1 VSELAAQL
9 RPVPEPPELP
19 IRARPF
25 WPAWYGP
32 AALVASFVALFLS
45 VFPVLPALVAFGTD
59 EDSAFTLL
67 AGILVQDAFL
77 VAAAFVFASIK
88 LSPRKWHFGLRAVR
102 PWPAVGWV
110 ALGFVVMIG
119 FELGFLALI
128 GSDATNNDLGSHLGA
143 GEAIA
148 SGLAVIV
155 IAPITEELFFRGFF
169 YRALRT
175 RMWIWLAALIDGAVF
190 ASLHY
195 QGADTAGA
203 ILPVIAFFGIGQCLL
218 YERTGSLFAV
228 IAVHALFNTFASLD
242 EQPVVALVIGAL
254 MLTACFWVPRRLGA
268 APSPFGADPRARPAP
283 A

>member
-1 VSELAAQL
+1 VSELAKQL
-9 RPVPEPPELP
+9 KAVPDPPELP

-32 AALVASFVALFLS
+32 AALVASFAALLMS
-45 VFPVLPALVAFGTD
+45 IFPLLPALVAFGTD
-59 EDSAFTLL
+59 EDSGLTLL

-77 VAAAFVFASIK
+77 VAGAFVFASMK

-110 ALGFVVMIG
+110 ALGFALMIG
-119 FELGFLALI
+119 FELGFLELI
-128 GSDATNNDLGSHLGA
+128 NSDATNNDLGSHVGV

-175 RMWIWLAALIDGAVF
+175 RLWMWPAAIIDGAVF

-195 QGADTAGA
+195 ESAETASA

-228 IAVHALFNTFASLD
+228 IGVHALFNTFASLD
-242 EQPVVALVIGAL
+242 EKPVVAIVIGAVVL
-254 MLTACFWVPRRLGA
+254 AACFYVPRRLGP